1 MSTSRRDFARLMGI
15 AAMSGVLPTQGYAAK
30 KTPTD
35 IYEVP
40 NFGNARL
47 LHMTDC
53 HGQLS
58 PVYFR
63 EPSINLGIG
72 AAYGKAPHL
81 VGHKF
86 LDNFGI
92 TPGSMEAYAFT
103 YLNFE
108 KAAKEYG
115 KVGGFAHLKTLVDRL
130 RTSYGSENTLFL
142 DGGDTWQ
149 GSGINFKSRGMDMVR
164 ACNLLGVDMMT
175 GHWEF
180 TYHQQEILH
189 NISQFNGEFLAQNV

>member
-15 AAMSGVLPTQGYAAK
+15 AAVSGVLPGQGYAAK

-40 NFGNARL
+40 NFGNVRF

-53 HGQLS
+53 HGQVN

-81 VGHKF
+81 VGKKNS
-86 LDNFGI
+86 LI
-92 TPGSMEAYAFT
+92 ILALS
-103 YLNFE
+103 
-108 KAAKEYG
+108 
-115 KVGGFAHLKTLVDRL
+115 LVPWRP
-130 RTSYGSENTLFL
+130 
-142 DGGDTWQ
+142 
-149 GSGINFKSRGMDMVR
+149 M
-164 ACNLLGVDMMT
+164 LLP
-175 GHWEF
+175 
-180 TYHQQEILH
+180 I
-189 NISQFNGEFLAQNV
+189 